1 LLTEIEKMAEAA
13 KLQAVH
19 VEAPE
24 SKKFLDLLVPQ
35 LRKVVLKLDRGAK
48 MRADVNRAR
57 GALRNFA
64 SVIKVKLGEFEFGIE
79 PEPGVADSGDLG
91 SDLTD
96 LFVEI
101 GGAAKASDSGVVIL
115 LDEVQYL
122 SAEELSA
129 TIVALHRVSQKN
141 LPLIMVGAGLPQLAA
156 LAGEAKSYAERL
168 FDYPSVGP
176 LGATA
181 AAEALRKPIEEANAA
196 IEPAALKK
204 IVKQTKGY
212 PFFLQEWGFQAWN
225 AASGNTITSDV
236 IAAASKAAL
245 ARLDRGFFKV
255 RLDRMTP
262 REQDYMRAMAE
273 LGEGPHRSGDIAK
286 EMGIGVRTAGPL
298 RTGLIN
304 KGMIYSPAYGETAFT
319 VPMFDEYLRRA
330 IFRFDPQVKT
340 KSAKSKRKD

>member
-1 LLTEIEKMAEAA
+1 
-13 KLQAVH
+13 
-19 VEAPE
+19 
-24 SKKFLDLLVPQ
+24 
-35 LRKVVLKLDRGAK
+35 
-48 MRADVNRAR
+48 
-57 GALRNFA
+57 
-64 SVIKVKLGEFEFGIE
+64 
-79 PEPGVADSGDLG
+79 
-91 SDLTD
+91 
-96 LFVEI
+96 
-101 GGAAKASDSGVVIL
+101 
-115 LDEVQYL
+115 
-122 SAEELSA
+122 
-129 TIVALHRVSQKN
+129 
-141 LPLIMVGAGLPQLAA
+141 
-156 LAGEAKSYAERL
+156 
-168 FDYPSVGP
+168 
-176 LGATA
+176 
-181 AAEALRKPIEEANAA
+181 LRKPIEEANAA

-204 IVKQTKGY
+204 IVKQTTGY